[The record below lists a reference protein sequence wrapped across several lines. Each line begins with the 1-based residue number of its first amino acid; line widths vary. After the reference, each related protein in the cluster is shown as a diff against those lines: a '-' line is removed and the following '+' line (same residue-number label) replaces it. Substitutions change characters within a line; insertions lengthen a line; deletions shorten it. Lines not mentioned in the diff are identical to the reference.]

1 MTTTTTIIGICI
13 FVLSIAPIIFIT
25 YRSNRK
31 RLRLKAKFDELVSKN
46 NLQLTD
52 LEDID
57 GKLIGFDV
65 SKKIF
70 LFVSSRIPDGVVI
83 DLNKQVTSEVLRN
96 KEVSQLDLRFKV
108 RDDNKNE
115 FHVPFFDSDKDDLL
129 RFDYFDQKANKWL
142 ALINK
147 SA

>member
-1 MTTTTTIIGICI
+1 M
-13 FVLSIAPIIFIT
+13 
-25 YRSNRK
+25 
-31 RLRLKAKFDELVSKN
+31 
-46 NLQLTD
+46 
-52 LEDID
+52 EDID